1 MMIRPLPVDR
11 INWTD
16 LQKYLIKEL
25 KIEPHEFMNIEDF
38 ILNFNR
44 IF

>member
-11 INWTD
+11 INWID

-25 KIEPHEFMNIEDF
+25 KIFKLVDTI
-38 ILNFNR
+38 
-44 IF
+44 